1 MRECTDPLW
10 PTYIFAG
17 TAHIQPKRDCTAC
30 FASENPYIKC
40 VPSLSVLA
48 LIHIITM
55 IDPYTIIPI
64 ITGVLSA
71 TVQISLAIQRWW
83 QTKRDQRIQYE
94 SFQSSQPTSE
104 AAKELQ
110 SLMDVQ
116 SAFWR
121 SNPGMWQALG
131 KEAASTFAISKS
143 GS

>member
-1 MRECTDPLW
+1 
-10 PTYIFAG
+10 
-17 TAHIQPKRDCTAC
+17 
-30 FASENPYIKC
+30 
-40 VPSLSVLA
+40 
-48 LIHIITM
+48 M

-71 TVQISLAIQRWW
+71 TIQISLAIQRWW

-116 SAFWR
+116 AAFWR

-131 KEAASTFAISKS
+131 KEAASTFAIVEKWKLIL
-143 GS
+143 